1 MEIRNG
7 RVVQRLEG
15 LELDKAQHDL
25 KPARRPAIFTRIP
38 VRRIDWERG
47 AIEWRCRLI

>member
-25 KPARRPAIFTRIP
+25 KPARQGLAYSPGFRYDELIGSVERSSGH
-38 VRRIDWERG
+38 ID
-47 AIEWRCRLI
+47 